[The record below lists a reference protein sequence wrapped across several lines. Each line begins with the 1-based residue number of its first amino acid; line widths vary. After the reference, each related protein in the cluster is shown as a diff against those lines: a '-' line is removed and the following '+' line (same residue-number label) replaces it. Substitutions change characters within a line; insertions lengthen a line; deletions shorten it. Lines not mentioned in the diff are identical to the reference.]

1 MTIRLDRLLAE
12 TVPGLSRAEAKKA
25 LRNGSVKVDG
35 VICRSGD
42 LHIDP
47 ENSVVTMNDK
57 AITYAKTRYFLLNKP
72 SGVLSATTDRK
83 QKTVLD
89 LIPGIRKS
97 DHFPVGRLDKDTEGL
112 LLITNDGAL
121 AHELLSPK
129 KHVKKTY
136 IAVCR
141 GVIDP
146 AIVARME
153 AGLDLGDFITAP
165 AEVSILMTGA
175 SETVIA
181 ITITEGKYHQVKRM
195 AEAVGSEVLK
205 LRRIRMGGLW
215 LPRDLASGEC
225 KEYGSEELRALLKEE
240 NEEDL
245 ERLYRS
251 YL

>member
-1 MTIRLDRLLAE
+1 MRIDKFLSDNSIGTRKEIKGIIKAGRI
-12 TVPGLSRAEAKKA
+12 TVNGVQAGDPGM
-25 LRNGSVKVDG
+25 
-35 VICRSGD
+35 
-42 LHIDP
+42 HIDP
-47 ENSVVTMNDK
+47 GKDIVTIDGSVIEYEKFHYYM
-57 AITYAKTRYFLLNKP
+57 LNKP
-72 SGVLSATTDRK
+72 AGTVSSTREGASVTVVELLAGENVKNLS
-83 QKTVLD
+83 
-89 LIPGIRKS
+89 
-97 DHFPVGRLDKDTEGL
+97 PVGRLDKDTEGL

-146 AIVARME
+146 AIAARME

-175 SETVIA
+175 SDTVVA
-181 ITITEGKYHQVKRM
+181 ITITEGKNHQVKRM

-225 KEYGSEELRALLKEE
+225 KEYEPEELRALLKEE

>member
-35 VICRSGD
+35 VICKNGD
-42 LHIDP
+42 LRVDP
-47 ENSVVTMNDK
+47 ETSVISMNDK
-57 AITYAKTRYFLLNKP
+57 PVAYAATRYFLLNKP
-72 SGVLSATTDRK
+72 AGVLSATRDGR

-89 LIPGIRKS
+89 LIPGIRKN
-97 DHFPVGRLDKDTEGL
+97 DYFPVGRLDKDTEGL

-136 IAVCR
+136 IAVCE
-141 GVIDP
+141 GTVGEAD
-146 AIVARME
+146 ADRME
-153 AGLDLGDFITAP
+153 VGLDLGDFTTAP
-165 AEVSILMTGA
+165 AEVSILSTDTSQTML
-175 SETVIA
+175 A
-181 ITITEGKYHQVKRM
+181 ITITEGKFHQVKRM
-195 AEAVGSEVLK
+195 VEAVGSVVLK

-215 LPRDLASGEC
+215 LPKELQTGESA
-225 KEYGSEELRALLKEE
+225 EYDAEELKALLKEE
-240 NEEDL
+240 NEENL